1 MNLQETAL
9 DTESTGRGTEHG
21 GFMKEAKK
29 RISPLLKKLL
39 TSTRRADRAMKSGL
53 AYVSKSTRRIL
64 RKHLAAVHE
73 MRRFM
78 RAAPS
83 NEGIDIRS
91 MIDEGR
97 A

>member
-1 MNLQETAL
+1 
-9 DTESTGRGTEHG
+9 
-21 GFMKEAKK
+21 MKEARK

-53 AYVSKSTRRIL
+53 ANVSKSNRRIL
-64 RKHLAAVHE
+64 RKNLATVGE
-73 MRRFM
+73 MRCFM
-78 RAAPS
+78 RAAPPID
-83 NEGIDIRS
+83 GIDIHS